1 MKNSILASH
10 QKKIQG
16 ISLFAQGILGLFF
29 FLIILLCEFNKFAF
43 SLMKG
48 SDTHPFL
55 LHSPHE
61 EDKLWT
67 DDAHNVIRKG
77 H

>member
-1 MKNSILASH
+1 MR
-10 QKKIQG
+10 
-16 ISLFAQGILGLFF
+16 
-29 FLIILLCEFNKFAF
+29 
-43 SLMKG
+43 G

-55 LHSPHE
+55 LRSPHE

-77 H
+77 HLILKHLLLVNLKNKKIHLLLYNKLNIILVKIWCLSSALVNISYN

>member
-1 MKNSILASH
+1 MR
-10 QKKIQG
+10 
-16 ISLFAQGILGLFF
+16 
-29 FLIILLCEFNKFAF
+29 
-43 SLMKG
+43 G

-55 LHSPHE
+55 LRSPHE

-77 H
+77 HLILKHLLLVNL